1 MKGGLRMNDSGENC
15 YRRFLDG
22 DDGAMKELIRLYRPG
37 LTFFVYGL
45 LKDSAEAEEIVEDCF
60 VELVLHPKKYNFA
73 SSLKTYLFALARYK
87 TANRRRYLARRHAD
101 ELDETLPSPDPDI
114 VSGIVKGE
122 RDAMLWRCIGRLND
136 DYRNALLLYYFE
148 DMSYDAIADVMKK
161 NRKQVANL
169 LSRGKTALKTEL
181 GKEGVDRYYED

>member
-1 MKGGLRMNDSGENC
+1 MNDSGENT
-15 YRRFLDG
+15 YRRFLGGDG
-22 DDGAMKELIRLYRPG
+22 GAMKELIRLYRPG

-45 LKDSAEAEEIVEDCF
+45 LKDSAETEEIVEDCF

-87 TANRRRYLARRHAD
+87 TANRKRYLARRAAD
-101 ELDETLPSPDPDI
+101 ELDETLPSSDPDI
-114 VSGIVKGE
+114 VSGIVKSE
-122 RDAMLWRCIGRLND
+122 RDAVLWRCIGRLND

-148 DMSYDAIADVMKK
+148 DMSCEGIAGVMKK

-169 LSRGKTALKTEL
+169 LSRGRAALRSEL
-181 GKEGVDRYYED
+181 EKEGVSGFYED